1 MLFRVYSAAT
11 FGIKAYPV
19 SVEVDLS
26 SGQKLDLKMV
36 GLPDTAVRESS
47 ERIRSA
53 LRHCG
58 YTLPSQHITINL
70 APADLKK
77 EGSAFDLPMAVGI
90 LGASG
95 LVSKRDLSACLF
107 MGELSLDGTIR
118 TIRGTLSIAS
128 MACEK
133 GLHRLIVPE
142 ANAREAAVV
151 KGVQVF
157 AARSLPQV
165 VDWINGRQPWM
176 PVKVDPGQLLA
187 QKKGYEA
194 DLSDVKGQYQAR
206 RALEVAVAGGH
217 NLLLVG
223 PPGSGKTMLA
233 RRLPS
238 ILPPLSFEEAIEIT
252 KIHSVSG
259 LLSDQAGLIA
269 VRPFRAPHHTISNAG
284 LIGGGSIPR
293 PGEVSLA
300 HNGVLFLDE
309 LPEFHRHVLEVLR
322 QPLEDGTVTIS
333 RASMSLAYPARFM
346 LAAAMNP
353 CRCGYYG
360 DPEHHCTCTPPL
372 IQRYLARISGP
383 LLDRID
389 LHIQVPAVKYKE
401 LAQNEKC
408 EESTVVR
415 ERVLS
420 ARNIQIRRLESF
432 GIHCNAQMTQKA
444 LRRYCRLDADS
455 EKKMEHAVTRLGLTA
470 RAYTRILRVSRTVA
484 DLDTGDRILPRH
496 VAEAIQYRSLDR
508 AHARQSFEEEP

>member
-1 MLFRVYSAAT
+1 MLYRVYSAAV
-11 FGIKAYPV
+11 FGIQAHLV

-47 ERIRSA
+47 ERIHAA
-53 LRHCG
+53 LRNCG
-58 YTLPSQHITINL
+58 YMLPPHHITINL

-95 LVSKRDLSACLF
+95 CVPKQDLSACLF
-107 MGELSLDGTIR
+107 MGELSLDGSIR
-118 TIRGTLSIAS
+118 PIQGTLVMAS
-128 MACEK
+128 MAREI
-133 GLHRLIVPE
+133 GLDRLIVPE

-151 KGVQVF
+151 NGVRAY
-157 AARSLPQV
+157 AAYSLPQV
-165 VDWINGRQPWM
+165 VDLLRDRQPWS
-176 PVKVDPGQLLA
+176 PVEVDPGQLLA
-187 QKKGYEA
+187 RQRAYDA

-217 NLLLVG
+217 NILLIG
-223 PPGSGKTMLA
+223 PPGAGKTMLA

-259 LLSDQAGLIA
+259 LLSARTGLVA
-269 VRPFRAPHHTISNAG
+269 ARPFRAPHHTISDAG
-284 LIGGGSIPR
+284 LIGGGKIPR

-309 LPEFHRHVLEVLR
+309 LPEFHRRVLEVLR

-333 RASMSLAYPARFM
+333 RASMSVAYPARFM

-360 DPEHHCTCTPPL
+360 HPVRQCTCTPPL

-389 LHIQVPAVKYKE
+389 LHIQVPAVRLKE
-401 LAQNEKC
+401 LVQKEKA
-408 EESTVVR
+408 EGSESVR
-415 ERVLS
+415 ERIVA
-420 ARNIQIRRLESF
+420 ARDIQARRLESS
-432 GIHCNAQMTQKA
+432 GIRCNAQMSQKA
-444 LRRYCRLDADS
+444 LRRHCSLDPES
-455 EKKMEHAVTRLGLTA
+455 EKKMESAVTRLGLSA
-470 RAYTRILRVSRTVA
+470 RAYARILRVSRTVA
-484 DLDTGDRILPRH
+484 DLDNCGRILPRH
-496 VAEAIQYRSLDR
+496 VAEAIQYRALDG
-508 AHARQSFEEEP
+508 ACWRQGFETVS

>member
-1 MLFRVYSAAT
+1 MLYRVYSAAV
-11 FGIKAYPV
+11 FGIKAYLV

-47 ERIRSA
+47 ERIHAA
-53 LRHCG
+53 LRNCG
-58 YTLPSQHITINL
+58 YTLPPQHITINL

-77 EGSAFDLPMAVGI
+77 EGSAFDLPMAVGV

-95 LVSKRDLSACLF
+95 LVPKQNLSACLF
-107 MGELSLDGTIR
+107 MGELSLDGSIR
-118 TIRGTLSIAS
+118 PIRGTLSMAS
-128 MACEK
+128 MAREK
-133 GLHRLIVPE
+133 GLCRLVVPE
-142 ANAREAAVV
+142 ANAPEAAVV
-151 KGVQVF
+151 KGIQAF
-157 AARSLPQV
+157 AARTLPQV
-165 VDWINGRQPWM
+165 VDLLKSRQPWV

-187 QKKGYEA
+187 QRKAYDA

-217 NLLLVG
+217 NILLVG

-238 ILPPLSFEEAIEIT
+238 ILPPLNFEEAIEIT

-259 LLSDQAGLIA
+259 LLSDPAGLIA
-269 VRPFRAPHHTISNAG
+269 TRPFRAPHHTISNAG
-284 LIGGGSIPR
+284 LIGGGTIPR

-309 LPEFHRHVLEVLR
+309 LPEFHRHVLDVLR
-322 QPLEDGTVTIS
+322 QPLEDGAVTIS

-360 DPEHHCTCTPPL
+360 DPAHNCTCTPPL
-372 IQRYLARISGP
+372 IQRYLARVSGP

-389 LHIQVPAVKYKE
+389 IHIQVPAVKYKE
-401 LAQNEKC
+401 LAQKEKS
-408 EESTVVR
+408 EESAAVR
-415 ERVLS
+415 ERVLA
-420 ARNIQIRRLESF
+420 ARNIQVGRLESL
-432 GIHCNAQMTQKA
+432 GIHCNAQMTHKA
-444 LRRYCRLDADS
+444 IRRYCRLDSES
-455 EKKMEHAVTRLGLTA
+455 EKKMEHAIARLGLSA
-470 RAYTRILRVSRTVA
+470 RAYARILRVSRTVA
-484 DLDTGDRILPRH
+484 DLDDGGRILPRH
-496 VAEAIQYRSLDR
+496 VAEAIQYRALDR
-508 AHARQSFEEEP
+508 AYWRQGFE